1 MTATFGPQGGTIGRN
16 PGVTLV
22 LPDEGR
28 TISRQQATI
37 AFAAGQ
43 FVFAEQGSNPSTLN
57 GEPMGPGRSAPLKHG
72 DTLIMGPYTLQVEVV
87 GAQMPMD
94 ERTRMAPPRAAKAAA
109 PRPAPVPAAAPFVP
123 PAPAP
128 AAFIPPAPAS
138 MPAFVPP
145 PPASMPAFVP
155 PPPASMPA
163 FMPPPPAP
171 PAFIAPPQS
180 PAPDAAAPVHA
191 PIAAGIPAA
200 GDSFDPFAS
209 LIAPKPLG
217 SAPVAASPAAFM
229 PAPGAAPAP
238 AGGFDIFAGLGGA
251 APAPAAGAFADP
263 LAGFGSPGAASM
275 PPPAGAGLP
284 AGGIPDDFDIFG
296 APPASKP
303 APTPSSMGSLGADLN
318 IGTPGDSASS
328 IDSLFGLGGS
338 SGKVDPLAVLGA
350 PAPVQGATGVAGS
363 VDPLAMFGGQAAP
376 QGAGPATSNHTPEV
390 NSLFAL
396 PKAAGAPPAVD
407 AASRQAMDDVL
418 AAARAPAP
426 NMLATGSF
434 KLNPSAQAPALQP
447 AMPAVAPA
455 RPAMVSG
462 GPAGGQAA
470 GQDALL
476 LALLRGLD
484 CPVDVSQGLT
494 EDLMFRIGQ
503 LLRETTQGTIEL
515 LAARALSK
523 REVKAQATVIM
534 ERANN
539 PLKFSPDVAS
549 AMPFL
554 LAEKPNRAFMPPVE
568 AMRDSYN
575 DLRSHQV
582 GVMAGM
588 RAALEG
594 VLGRFTPEQLEKR
607 LTQKSMLDSLIPAA
621 RKAKLWDLYVE
632 MYRDIAEEAGDDF
645 HKLFGRAF
653 TEAYEEQVD
662 LLRKQDPRT

>member
-1 MTATFGPQGGTIGRN
+1 M
-16 PGVTLV
+16 
-22 LPDEGR
+22 
-28 TISRQQATI
+28 
-37 AFAAGQ
+37 
-43 FVFAEQGSNPSTLN
+43 
-57 GEPMGPGRSAPLKHG
+57 
-72 DTLIMGPYTLQVEVV
+72 
-87 GAQMPMD
+87 
-94 ERTRMAPPRAAKAAA
+94 
-109 PRPAPVPAAAPFVP
+109 
-123 PAPAP
+123 PAPAT
-128 AAFIPPAPAS
+128 IPP
-138 MPAFVPP
+138 
-145 PPASMPAFVP
+145 
-155 PPPASMPA
+155 
-163 FMPPPPAP
+163 
-171 PAFIAPPQS
+171 
-180 PAPDAAAPVHA
+180 
-191 PIAAGIPAA
+191 A

-209 LIAPKPLG
+209 LIAPRPLG
-217 SAPVAASPAAFM
+217 
-229 PAPGAAPAP
+229 PGAAPAQADPFTAPAGSAVPSP
-238 AGGFDIFAGLGGA
+238 AGGFDIFAGLGGS

-263 LAGFGSPGAASM
+263 LAGFGSPGGSPAAA
-275 PPPAGAGLP
+275 PAGASLP

-296 APPASKP
+296 APPAAKP
-303 APTPSSMGSLGADLN
+303 AAPTPGTSSGSLGADLN
-318 IGTPGDSASS
+318 IGTPGDASSS
-328 IDSLFGLGGS
+328 IDSLFGLGGP
-338 SGKVDPLAVLGA
+338 SGKLDPLAVLSAPPASAGA
-350 PAPVQGATGVAGS
+350 ASAAGS

-376 QGAGPATSNHTPEV
+376 QGAGPAASNHTPEV

-396 PKAAGAPPAVD
+396 PKTAGAPPAVD

-426 NMLATGSF
+426 NMQATGSF
-434 KLNPSAQAPALQP
+434 KLNPSAQVPVQPPVTPAPVA
-447 AMPAVAPA
+447 APA
-455 RPAMVSG
+455 RPVMA
-462 GPAGGQAA
+462 AGGASGAQAA
-470 GQDALL
+470 GQEALL

-539 PLKFSPDVAS
+539 PLKFSPDVGS

-594 VLGRFTPEQLEKR
+594 VLGRFTPEELEKR
-607 LTQKSMLDSLIPAA
+607 LTQKSMIDSLIPAA

-632 MYRDIAEEAGDDF
+632 MYRDIAQEAGDDF

-662 LLRKQDPRT
+662 LLRKQEPRK

>member
-1 MTATFGPQGGTIGRN
+1 MLTLRVIAIDGGPPPSPMTATFGPQGGTIGRN

-37 AFAAGQ
+37 AFSAGQ

-57 GEPMGPGRSAPLKHG
+57 GEPMGPGRSAPLRHG
-72 DTLIMGPYTLQVEVV
+72 DTLVMGPYTLQVEVV
-87 GAQMPMD
+87 GAQVPMD
-94 ERTRMAPPRAAKAAA
+94 ERTRMAPPRQAKPLA
-109 PRPAPVPAAAPFVP
+109 PRPPVPPAPVPIPVP
-123 PAPAP
+123 VPAPAP

-138 MPAFVPP
+138 MPAFMPP
-145 PPASMPAFVP
+145 PPAAAPAFVP
-155 PPPASMPA
+155 PVMAPAPVPVPVPAPVPAAAIPPAS
-163 FMPPPPAP
+163 
-171 PAFIAPPQS
+171 
-180 PAPDAAAPVHA
+180 
-191 PIAAGIPAA
+191 
-200 GDSFDPFAS
+200 DSFDPFAS
-209 LIAPKPLG
+209 LIAPRPLG
-217 SAPVAASPAAFM
+217 PA
-229 PAPGAAPAP
+229 AAPAQPP
-238 AGGFDIFAGLGGA
+238 AFVPPPAAPAAAPSGGFDIFAGLGSS
-251 APAPAAGAFADP
+251 APAPAAAAFADP
-263 LAGFGSPGAASM
+263 LAGFGSPGAPKPA
-275 PPPAGAGLP
+275 AGALP

-296 APPASKP
+296 SPPATKP
-303 APTPSSMGSLGADLN
+303 AAPAPSGAGSLGSDLN
-318 IGTPGDSASS
+318 IGTPGDASSS

-338 SGKVDPLAVLGA
+338 GGTVDPLAVLSA
-350 PAPVQGATGVAGS
+350 PAPAGGAGAAPSSS

-376 QGAGPATSNHTPEV
+376 QGAGPASANHTPEV

-396 PKAAGAPPAVD
+396 PKAAGPAPAVD

-434 KLNPSAQAPALQP
+434 KLNPSAQAPVP
-447 AMPAVAPA
+447 TPAPA
-455 RPAMVSG
+455 HAPAPRAAMS
-462 GPAGGQAA
+462 AGGASGSQAV

-484 CPVDVSQGLT
+484 CSVDVSQGLT

-594 VLGRFTPEQLEKR
+594 VLGRFTPEELEKR

-632 MYRDIAEEAGDDF
+632 MYRDIAQEAGDDF

-662 LLRKQDPRT
+662 LLRKQEPRK